1 MYTITIL
8 TDNNTITDRYFLGEP
23 ALSILIETETQK
35 ILFDTG
41 YSDVFL
47 KNAVKLNKDLGKLDF
62 IVLSHGHNDHT
73 GGLQYII
80 DLLKTEKH
88 KPEIVACKGVFC
100 QRCDDI
106 DGDFGCPVE
115 KKQIES
121 VFNTKY
127 IKEPYFITENIV
139 FLGEIP
145 RNNGFEAKQP
155 VGVLKETN
163 TPDFVMDDSA
173 LAIKTEKGII
183 LITGC
188 SHCGIVNLCEY
199 AKQVCKT
206 YKIRSIIGG
215 LHLKDAEENQVNKT
229 ADYLKSMGLESL
241 YACHCTGFQAQCQL
255 NSVTNLKETGSGLEI
270 IF

>member
-23 ALSILIETETQK
+23 ALSILIETETKK

-47 KNAVKLNKDLGKLDF
+47 KNASKLNKDLRKLDF

-80 DLLKTEKH
+80 DLLKNENH

-100 QRCDDI
+100 QRYDDI

-127 IKEPYFITENIV
+127 IKEPYFITENVV

-145 RNNGFEAKQP
+145 RNNDFEAKHP
-155 VGVLKETN
+155 VGVLKDTN

-188 SHCGIVNLCEY
+188 SHCGIVNICEY

-206 YKIRSIIGG
+206 DKIHSIIGG
-215 LHLKDAEENQVNKT
+215 LHLQDAAENQVNKT
-229 ADYLKSMGLESL
+229 VDYLKSIDLETL
-241 YACHCTGFQAQCQL
+241 FACHCTGFQAQCQL
-255 NSVTNLKETGSGLEI
+255 NSSVNLKEAGSGLEI
-270 IF
+270 RF